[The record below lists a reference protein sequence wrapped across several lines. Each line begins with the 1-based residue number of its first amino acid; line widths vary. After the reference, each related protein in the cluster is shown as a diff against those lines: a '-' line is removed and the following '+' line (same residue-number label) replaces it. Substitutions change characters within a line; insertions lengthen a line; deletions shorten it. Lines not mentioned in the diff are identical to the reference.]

1 MRKVVFVSTLILL
14 TVLTFLGYKYLK
26 TKGPTQKSTT
36 IGIKDERPTINIG
49 GIEVKVDVAKTPKEK
64 AKGLSGK
71 SGLDENEGMLFVFEE
86 DTYNSFWMKDM
97 NFAIDIIWINDSK
110 VTYISR
116 SVPPPEPGTPDN
128 ELKLYSPSGPYDT
141 VLEVNAGFSDR
152 HNINIGD
159 EIDLSAIE

>member
-14 TVLTFLGYKYLK
+14 TALAFLGQKYLK
-26 TKGPTQKSTT
+26 TKGIAPTSTT
-36 IGIKDERPTINIG
+36 IGIKDERPTVNIG
-49 GIEVKVDVAKTPKEK
+49 GMEVKVYVAKTPEEK
-64 AKGLSGK
+64 AKGLSIK
-71 SGLDENEGMLFVFEE
+71 TGLDDNEGMLFVFEK
-86 DTYNSFWMKDM
+86 DTYNSFWMKGM
-97 NFAIDIIWINDSK
+97 KFAIDIIWINDGK
-110 VTYISR
+110 VTHISK

-152 HNINIGD
+152 HNISIED